1 LKANEWFAS
10 RDLSRRRSQV
20 RSVPRH
26 ELGLRELAHPLY
38 IENAKIA
45 PMLERLYMGTHPATL
60 GRFGKTDKKTLLWTS
75 PFTILRVCAACPLL
89 QLYRA
94 E

>member
-1 LKANEWFAS
+1 MRAAIYLVGGAKF
-10 RDLSRRRSQV
+10 DLS
-20 RSVPRH
+20 PAT
-26 ELGLRELAHPLY
+26 LGLRELAHPLY

-75 PFTILRVCAACPLL
+75 PFTILRVRAACLLL
-89 QLYRA
+89 QLYRV